1 MSFPL
6 KLEGSSF
13 LKLHFQMYGWKYNAK
28 TIRAFDLN
36 KFFIE
41 KHRKNNE
48 SVRKYVADKQRNFR
62 RKKR

>member
-28 TIRAFDLN
+28 TIQVYQVFYR
-36 KFFIE
+36 KSIE
-41 KHRKNNE
+41 KIMNL
-48 SVRKYVADKQRNFR
+48 
-62 RKKR
+62 

>member
-28 TIRAFDLN
+28 TY
-36 KFFIE
+36 KFIKFLQK

-48 SVRKYVADKQRNFR
+48 SVRKYVADKQRNFGR
-62 RKKR
+62 QKR